1 MEMATLAVIASGV
14 QAVSSIKQGQFQ
26 QAMYNLKAKQAEL
39 QGRQNAL
46 NYSKQ
51 ALDVLSAQRRVASS
65 LVARSAAG
73 GIDPFSG
80 SPMSVDQWN
89 AFQAGEE
96 YNLGLENADMAI
108 AGGLAQSQ
116 SLQAAGKQA
125 MQSAYMNAA
134 MSVAQGAYMY
144 GKLNVPG
151 GTTTGSMGLTS
162 DTMSLSNQ
170 TWATQQ
176 GFSMS
181 SSNAAWM
188 NLGL

>member
-1 MEMATLAVIASGV
+1 MTMAVAAAVAAGL

-26 QAMYNLKAKQAEL
+26 KAMYNIQAKQAEL

-51 ALDVLSAQRRVASS
+51 AFQSLQAQRKTAAV
-65 LVARSAAG
+65 LIARSAAG

-80 SPMSVDQWN
+80 SPMTVDQWN

-96 YNLGLENADMAI
+96 YNLGLENAEMAI

-125 MQSAYMNAA
+125 MQNAYLNAA
-134 MSVAQGAYMY
+134 ASVAMGAYNYNALSTPAPGVGTPAPVTY
-144 GKLNVPG
+144 GSVNLNAGP
-151 GTTTGSMGLTS
+151 
-162 DTMSLSNQ
+162 
-170 TWATQQ
+170 
-176 GFSMS
+176 F
-181 SSNAAWM
+181 
-188 NLGL
+188 